1 MYVRLKIGLDGQRA
15 GSLIA
20 GVRIQA
26 HNFPTDA
33 ASTHVL
39 HELFQRILRHVTRSH
54 GHAVRRQRASRRGS
68 ALSP

>member
-54 GHAVRRQRASRRGS
+54 GHLICGAS
-68 ALSP
+68 ALHEGEAR